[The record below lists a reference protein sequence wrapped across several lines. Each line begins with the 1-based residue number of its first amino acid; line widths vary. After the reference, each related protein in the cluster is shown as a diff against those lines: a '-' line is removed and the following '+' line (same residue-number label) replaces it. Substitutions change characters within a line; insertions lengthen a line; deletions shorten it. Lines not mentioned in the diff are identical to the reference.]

1 MNKKMILVV
10 GVCFM
15 LFATTLVS
23 AIGQGPGQGK
33 GVAKGHEKGPM
44 RFAEHLYLYEKTP
57 VQEDA
62 WPIVENGS
70 WGKMT
75 ILFYKMFFVFNGHQL
90 VEGTEYTLISYKEP
104 DPAGSW
110 PATGCVILGTG
121 IADPDGNV
129 HIMGLMPDLVINDY
143 TDGTPT
149 SDEYKGQIGAKIW
162 LVLTSDIKGTELSGW
177 NPEDYLF
184 EGRLLT

>member
-1 MNKKMILVV
+1 MNKKMIFVV

-15 LFATTLVS
+15 LFATMLVS
-23 AIGQGPGQGK
+23 AKGPPIGPP
-33 GVAKGHEKGPM
+33 AKGHTKGAM
-44 RFAEHLYLYEKTP
+44 GLAEHLYLYEKNP
-57 VQEDA
+57 VEEHA
-62 WPIVENGS
+62 WPIVEDGA

-75 ILFYKMFFVFNGHQL
+75 ALRFYKMFFVFNGHQL
-90 VEGTEYTLISYKEP
+90 VEGTGYTLISYKEP

-121 IADPDGNV
+121 TADTDGNV

-162 LVLTSDIKGTELSGW
+162 LVLTSDMEGPDISGW
-177 NPEDYLF
+177 NPAAYLF
-184 EGRLLT
+184 EGKLLT